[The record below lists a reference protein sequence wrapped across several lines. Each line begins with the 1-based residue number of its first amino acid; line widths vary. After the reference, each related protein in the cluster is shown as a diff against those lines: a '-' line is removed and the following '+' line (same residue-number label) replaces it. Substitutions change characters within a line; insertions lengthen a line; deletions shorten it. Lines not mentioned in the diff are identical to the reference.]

1 MATSYLDLDGL
12 RYFYSKIIGNLS
24 DKLKIVVKTSAEWA
38 LLPGFSSEPN
48 TLYVYSDH
56 RTVTKDGTTYAIPAF
71 KLGDGNAYVVDL
83 PFATVDEETF
93 LAHVN
98 NNTVH
103 VTALEKQSW
112 NNKITIDE
120 SQINSEKLIF
130 TKL

>member
-12 RYFYSKIIGNLS
+12 RYFYSKITGKLS

-93 LAHVN
+93 LSHVN
-98 NNTVH
+98 NNVIH
-103 VTALEKQSW
+103 ITASERQFW
-112 NNKITIDE
+112 NNKVTADE
-120 SQINSEKLIF
+120 SEVSNEVLIF